1 MGGKYALK
9 AGERFEMHS
18 PRHSL
23 VTYSVS
29 HGADPMAVQ
38 GLLRH
43 SNVAYGFV
51 TLRSWA
57 KPRPFGRP
65 RLYSDGILQAVRNGA
80 VIIKVGVV
88 VE

>member
-1 MGGKYALK
+1 MTFSQGTASTGGKYALK

-43 SNVAYGFV
+43 SNVHMA
-51 TLRSWA
+51 L
-57 KPRPFGRP
+57 
-65 RLYSDGILQAVRNGA
+65 
-80 VIIKVGVV
+80 
-88 VE
+88 